1 MPVVAV
7 VLLTLAF
14 WGIYWFV
21 RMGGIDH
28 FRAKSAQRKDEA
40 RKALAR
46 DLEWIGPLRAV
57 DDPRDAATILMLLI
71 PRGGDPTQPQIAAI
85 ENSLRSVFDFE
96 QQELTE
102 RLTQAR
108 FIAAR
113 ADDFEHAGK
122 LFSDLLKKR
131 LTAEEKQQLIG
142 MVEDVARIDG
152 PSQTQTA
159 AIATLAQRIGLSP
172 AA

>member
-28 FRAKSAQRKDEA
+28 FRAKAAQRKDEA
-40 RKALAR
+40 RKALGR
-46 DLEWIGPLRAV
+46 DLEWTGPLRAV
-57 DDPRDAATILMLLI
+57 DDPRDAATVLMLLI
-71 PRGGDPTQPQIAAI
+71 PRGGDPTPHQIAAI
-85 ENSLRSVFDFE
+85 ENALRTVFEFD
-96 QQELTE
+96 QELTE

-113 ADDFEHAGK
+113 ADGFEHAGK
-122 LFSDLLKKR
+122 LFSDLIKKR
-131 LTAEEKQQLIG
+131 LTTEEKQQLITMIG
-142 MVEDVARIDG
+142 QVARLDG
-152 PSQTQTA
+152 PTQAQTA
-159 AIATLAQRIGLSP
+159 AIAALAQRIGLT
-172 AA
+172 AAA

>member
-7 VLLTLAF
+7 ILLTLAF

-40 RKALAR
+40 RKASAR
-46 DLEWIGPLRAV
+46 DVEWTAPLRAV

-71 PRGGDPTQPQIAAI
+71 PRGGDPTHQQVAAI
-85 ENSLRSVFDFE
+85 EDALRTVFEFD
-96 QQELTE
+96 QELTE

-122 LFSDLLKKR
+122 LFSDLIRKR
-131 LTAEEKQQLIG
+131 LTAEEKQQLIA
-142 MVEDVARIDG
+142 MIEQVARLDG
-152 PSQTQTA
+152 PSQAQTA
-159 AIATLAQRIGLSP
+159 AIAALAQRIGLT
-172 AA
+172 ATA

>member
-7 VLLTLAF
+7 ILLTLAF

-46 DLEWIGPLRAV
+46 DLEWTGPLRAV
-57 DDPRDAATILMLLI
+57 DDPRDAATVLMLLI
-71 PRGGDPTQPQIAAI
+71 PRGGDPTPQQVAAI
-85 ENSLRSVFDFE
+85 ENALRTVFDFD
-96 QQELTE
+96 QELTE

-113 ADDFEHAGK
+113 ADGFEHAAK
-122 LFSDLLKKR
+122 LFSDLIKKR

-142 MVEDVARIDG
+142 MVEDVARLDG

-159 AIATLAQRIGLSP
+159 AIAALAQRIGLAP

>member
-1 MPVVAV
+1 MPIVAV
-7 VLLTLAF
+7 ILLTLAF

-40 RKALAR
+40 RKVQTR
-46 DLEWIGPLRAV
+46 DLEWTAPLRAV

-71 PRGGDPTQPQIAAI
+71 PRGGDPTDAQVTAI
-85 ENSLRSVFDFE
+85 ENALRTVFVFD
-96 QQELTE
+96 QELTE

-113 ADDFEHAGK
+113 ADGFEHATR
-122 LFSDLLKKR
+122 LLSDLLKKR
-131 LTAEEKQQLIG
+131 LTTEEKHQLVAMI
-142 MVEDVARIDG
+142 EDVARLDG
-152 PSQTQTA
+152 PSQAQTA
-159 AIATLAQRIGLSP
+159 AIAALAERIGLTP
-172 AA
+172 AG

>member
-28 FRAKSAQRKDEA
+28 FRAKAAQRKDEA

-46 DLEWIGPLRAV
+46 DLEWTGPLRAV
-57 DDPRDAATILMLLI
+57 DDPRDAATALMLLI
-71 PRGGDPTQPQIAAI
+71 PRGGDPTPQQIAAI
-85 ENSLRSVFDFE
+85 ENALRTVFEFD
-96 QQELTE
+96 QELTE

-113 ADDFEHAGK
+113 ANGFEHAGK

-131 LTAEEKQQLIG
+131 LTTEERQQLIT
-142 MVEDVARIDG
+142 MVEEIARLYG
-152 PSQTQTA
+152 PSQAQVG
-159 AIATLAQRIGLSP
+159 AIAGLEQRIGRAP
-172 AA
+172 AG

>member
-7 VLLTLAF
+7 ILLTLAF

-46 DLEWIGPLRAV
+46 DLEWTGPLRAV
-57 DDPRDAATILMLLI
+57 DDPRDAATVLMLLI

-85 ENSLRSVFDFE
+85 EDALRTVFDFD
-96 QQELTE
+96 QELTE

-108 FIAAR
+108 FVAAR
-113 ADDFEHAGK
+113 ADGFEHAAK
-122 LFSDLLKKR
+122 LFADLIKKR
-131 LTAEEKQQLIG
+131 LTAEEKQQLIT
-142 MVEDVARIDG
+142 MIEQVARLDG

-159 AIATLAQRIGLSP
+159 AIATLAQRIGLAP

>member
-46 DLEWIGPLRAV
+46 DLEWTGPLRAV
-57 DDPRDAATILMLLI
+57 DDPRDAATVLMLLI

-85 ENSLRSVFDFE
+85 EDNLRSVFGFD
-96 QQELTE
+96 QELTE

-113 ADDFEHAGK
+113 ADGFEQAGK

-142 MVEDVARIDG
+142 MVEDVARLDG

-159 AIATLAQRIGLSP
+159 AIATLAQRIGLAP

>member
-7 VLLTLAF
+7 ILLTLAF

-28 FRAKSAQRKDEA
+28 FRAKSAHRKDEA

-46 DLEWIGPLRAV
+46 DLERTGPLRAV
-57 DDPRDAATILMLLI
+57 DDPRDAATVLMLLI

-85 ENSLRSVFDFE
+85 EDNLRGVFGFE
-96 QQELTE
+96 QELTE

-108 FIAAR
+108 FIATR
-113 ADDFEHAGK
+113 ADGFEHAGK

-142 MVEDVARIDG
+142 MVEDVARLDG
-152 PSQTQTA
+152 PSQTQTV
-159 AIATLAQRIGLSP
+159 AIATLAQRIGLAP

>member
-7 VLLTLAF
+7 ILLTLAF

-28 FRAKSAQRKDEA
+28 FRAKSAQHKDEA

-46 DLEWIGPLRAV
+46 DLEWTGPLRAV
-57 DDPRDAATILMLLI
+57 DDPRDAATVLMLLI

-85 ENSLRSVFDFE
+85 ENALRTVFDFE
-96 QQELTE
+96 QELTA

-113 ADDFEHAGK
+113 ADGFEHAGK

-142 MVEDVARIDG
+142 MVEDVARLDG

-159 AIATLAQRIGLSP
+159 AIATLAQRIGLAP

>member
-1 MPVVAV
+1 MPIVAV

-28 FRAKSAQRKDEA
+28 FRAKAAHRKDEA
-40 RKALAR
+40 RKANAR
-46 DLEWIGPLRAV
+46 DLEWTGPLRAV
-57 DDPRDAATILMLLI
+57 DDPRDAATVLMLLI
-71 PRGGDPTQPQIAAI
+71 PRGGDPTQQQIAAI
-85 ENSLRSVFDFE
+85 EHNLRSVFDFE
-96 QQELTE
+96 QELTE

-122 LFSDLLKKR
+122 LFSDLIKKR
-131 LTAEEKQQLIG
+131 LTAEEKQQLIT
-142 MVEDVARIDG
+142 MIEQVARLDG
-152 PSQTQTA
+152 PSQAQTA
-159 AIATLAQRIGLSP
+159 AIAALAQRIGLAP
-172 AA
+172 AP

>member
-7 VLLTLAF
+7 ILLTLAF

-28 FRAKSAQRKDEA
+28 FRAKAAQRKDEA
-40 RKALAR
+40 RKANAR
-46 DLEWIGPLRAV
+46 DLERTAPLRAI

-71 PRGGDPTQPQIAAI
+71 PRGGDPTQQQIAAI
-85 ENSLRSVFDFE
+85 EDNLRTVFGFD
-96 QQELTE
+96 QELTE

-108 FIAAR
+108 FIAAH
-113 ADDFEHAGK
+113 ADGFEQAGK
-122 LFSDLLKKR
+122 LLSDLLKKR
-131 LTAEEKQQLIG
+131 LTTEERQHLIT
-142 MVEDVARIDG
+142 MVEQVAQLDG
-152 PSQTQTA
+152 PSQAQTA
-159 AIATLAQRIGLSP
+159 AIAALSQRIGLAS